1 MIQPNSNIDA
11 YKKEVGMMNL
21 EKLIATR
28 EGVSTKE
35 LAIPAAELFTRYE
48 QLYTGAISD
57 VLREFCLLDQALPGH
72 LKPLR
77 PERTVA
83 GFAFTVKSAP
93 NVKISGEMTFRIQM
107 LGELHPHAVVVWDTS
122 GDERA
127 TLWGGVMTAT
137 ALGLGVKAAV
147 IDGGIRDTHQILEKD
162 FPVFYKYRSP
172 NGSLGRC
179 LITHYQIPIKL
190 GDAVV
195 RPGDIVM
202 GDIDG
207 VVIVPRDLAC
217 EVLLRAEE
225 MKRNEK
231 KIFSWV
237 AAGET
242 IQEITGKGGYFYR
255 GAASDP
261 SMRAGKRESGFP
273 GQGGGE
279 RLVSEVRCA
288 DQSNLRSEREEFRT
302 VTKLDLF
309 TMSLGVQG
317 L

>member
-1 MIQPNSNIDA
+1 MIPPNTTIDA
-11 YKKEVGMMNL
+11 YKKEVGMMDL
-21 EKLIATR
+21 EKLIALR
-28 EGVSTKE
+28 EGISTQE
-35 LAIPAAELFTRYE
+35 LSIPAAELFTRYE

-93 NVKISGEMTFRIQM
+93 NMKITGEMAHRTQM
-107 LGELHPHAVVVWDTS
+107 LGELHAQSVVVWDTS
-122 GDERA
+122 GDEKA
-127 TLWGGVMTAT
+127 TFWGGVMTAT

-179 LITHYQIPIKL
+179 LITHYQIPIKI
-190 GDAVV
+190 GDVV
-195 RPGDIVM
+195 IRPGDVVL

-217 EVLLRAEE
+217 PVLVRAEE
-225 MKRNEK
+225 LKRNEK

-237 AAGET
+237 AAGDS
-242 IQEITGKGGYFYR
+242 IQQITGKGGYF
-255 GAASDP
+255 
-261 SMRAGKRESGFP
+261 
-273 GQGGGE
+273 
-279 RLVSEVRCA
+279 
-288 DQSNLRSEREEFRT
+288 
-302 VTKLDLF
+302 
-309 TMSLGVQG
+309 
-317 L
+317 